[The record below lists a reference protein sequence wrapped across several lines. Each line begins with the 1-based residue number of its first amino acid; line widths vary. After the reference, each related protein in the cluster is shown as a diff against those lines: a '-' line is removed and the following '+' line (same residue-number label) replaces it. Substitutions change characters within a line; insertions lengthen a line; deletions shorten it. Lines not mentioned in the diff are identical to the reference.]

1 MTHSVPPADLDV
13 DMDIEVRIYKKTLL
27 RVIPIIMLG
36 MFISYID
43 RANIGVLAGPMS
55 KDLGLTAATFG
66 LAAGLF
72 YIGYCFFEIPSNMA
86 LSKYG
91 ARIWLARIMVTW
103 GIATMFMGLV
113 QNETSLYIVRIMLGI
128 AEAGF
133 SPGALLFLAFWCTPR
148 MLPKTYS
155 MLNLAVPIALAV
167 GSVLTSALLSLDGL
181 LGLAGWRWAFL
192 LEGIPAILLG
202 IYIFFRLPNG
212 PATAAWLDVSEKA
225 YLAKASAQRPDHA
238 GHELGQ
244 LWAVLRRPAAWLFC
258 VLYFC
263 MTIGYWTIA
272 YFLPTIVR
280 DQFHLGAAGAGFVS
294 AIPWL
299 FAAIVMVF
307 VSKNVSRT
315 GERTW
320 HMTLLQIA
328 GAVGLAIAALSGNP
342 YLALVGISLAA
353 AGFFGSLP
361 TFNSMPAQLFTGG
374 LAAVALAMINGLAS
388 LSGLAGPYLFGLLK
402 DNTGSTTT
410 GLLIMA
416 GFFIAAAILA
426 FTMSRWTDKVTGGL
440 LHSEPIR
447 VTDSAP
453 LTTNS

>member
-1 MTHSVPPADLDV
+1 MTNPLITADPDI
-13 DMDIEVRIYKKTLL
+13 DMEARIYKKMLL

-86 LSKYG
+86 LSKFG
-91 ARIWLARIMVTW
+91 ARVWLARIMVTW

-113 QNETSLYIVRIMLGI
+113 QNETTLYIVRIMLGI

-148 MLPKTYS
+148 MLPRTYS

-181 LGLAGWRWAFL
+181 FGVAGWRWAFL
-192 LEGIPAILLG
+192 LEGIPAIVLG
-202 IYIFFRLPNG
+202 IYIFFRLPDG
-212 PATAAWLDVSEKA
+212 PSNAKWLDASETE
-225 YLAKASAQRPDHA
+225 YLAKAAAQSPDSA
-238 GHELGQ
+238 GHEISQ
-244 LWAVLRRPAAWLFC
+244 LWAVLRRPAAWVFT

-280 DQFHLGAAGAGFVS
+280 DQFDLGAAGAGFVS

-299 FAAIVMVF
+299 FAAVVMIF

-320 HMTLLQIA
+320 HMTLLQLA
-328 GAVGLAIAALSGNP
+328 GALGLAVAALSGNP

-388 LSGLAGPYLFGLLK
+388 LSGLVGPYFFGLLK
-402 DNTGSTTT
+402 DTTGSTST

-416 GFFIAAAILA
+416 GFFVAAAILA
-426 FTMSRWTDKVTGGL
+426 FTMSRWTDKITGGL
-440 LHSEPIR
+440 LHVHIIEDAEP
-447 VTDSAP
+447 VAVPTKS
-453 LTTNS
+453 